1 MSFALL
7 IVAASLCSDSP
18 FPVKLVDGPVHLG
31 ERDVRELEPAT
42 ASGLA
47 WSGTFE
53 VRSPAARHVLV
64 LEACHVTS
72 FNDPRYRKGEL
83 RDVVAVNDHEIGTI
97 NDSVEGQ
104 DFRPGRVEV
113 AIPEGVVR
121 AGQNTIRIESGAG
134 HEREGGTPIHDEFSF
149 GKVWLFAAV
158 PVVVRPHAK
167 GEATTYPITLAFEST
182 DGDSGPILGPS
193 FRAAGA
199 RRVAIDV
206 TGETRAWLRSPGGF
220 RVWAMR
226 GPEYTAASATFSTAA
241 GAPPPIDLEIE
252 RVIRTPGF
260 VGADFHVHS
269 SASFD
274 CRMTPEDRV
283 ASCAA
288 AGLDFFV
295 ASEHNEVVDLE
306 PIVRKLGLDSR
317 LRVCA
322 GEEITTENP
331 TFGHF
336 NAFPLSVD
344 SAKPRGGALPFEHAK
359 PADLFAAAHARGPAM
374 VLQVNH
380 PRMGNESYFDV
391 YQLDWAKVDG
401 GLLRHA
407 TPGFAT
413 TFDSVEVMN
422 GMESMEDV
430 RLNLADW
437 YRLLDDGLRPTAT
450 GNSDSHKIVF
460 QEVGWPRNY
469 VFVGGGNDD
478 PAKVRP
484 EDVALAVRGHRVS
497 VSHGP
502 IVRAIVAGRDAIG
515 DDVACPDGNLDLDVR
530 VDAAPWVRVDRV
542 DVVVNGTVA
551 ASAPVLGSDVR
562 RFAKTISLKL
572 VRDSWIVV
580 LAEGEKFDAPCRQI
594 HALPP
599 FAFTN
604 PIWVSVKQ

>member
-226 GPEYTAASATFSTAA
+226 GPDYTAASATFST
-241 GAPPPIDLEIE
+241 
-252 RVIRTPGF
+252 
-260 VGADFHVHS
+260 
-269 SASFD
+269 
-274 CRMTPEDRV
+274 
-283 ASCAA
+283 
-288 AGLDFFV
+288 
-295 ASEHNEVVDLE
+295 
-306 PIVRKLGLDSR
+306 
-317 LRVCA
+317 
-322 GEEITTENP
+322 
-331 TFGHF
+331 
-336 NAFPLSVD
+336 
-344 SAKPRGGALPFEHAK
+344 
-359 PADLFAAAHARGPAM
+359 
-374 VLQVNH
+374 
-380 PRMGNESYFDV
+380 
-391 YQLDWAKVDG
+391 
-401 GLLRHA
+401 
-407 TPGFAT
+407 
-413 TFDSVEVMN
+413 
-422 GMESMEDV
+422 
-430 RLNLADW
+430 
-437 YRLLDDGLRPTAT
+437 
-450 GNSDSHKIVF
+450 
-460 QEVGWPRNY
+460 
-469 VFVGGGNDD
+469 
-478 PAKVRP
+478 
-484 EDVALAVRGHRVS
+484 
-497 VSHGP
+497 
-502 IVRAIVAGRDAIG
+502 
-515 DDVACPDGNLDLDVR
+515 
-530 VDAAPWVRVDRV
+530 
-542 DVVVNGTVA
+542 
-551 ASAPVLGSDVR
+551 
-562 RFAKTISLKL
+562 
-572 VRDSWIVV
+572 
-580 LAEGEKFDAPCRQI
+580 
-594 HALPP
+594 
-599 FAFTN
+599 
-604 PIWVSVKQ
+604 